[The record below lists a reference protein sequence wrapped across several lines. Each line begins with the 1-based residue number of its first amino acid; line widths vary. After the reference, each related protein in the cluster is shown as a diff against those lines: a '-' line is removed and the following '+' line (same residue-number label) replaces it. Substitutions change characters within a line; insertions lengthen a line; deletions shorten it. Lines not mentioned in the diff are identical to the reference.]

1 MDRSRLDLGVSLN
14 FWQWNYRN
22 LEQNT
27 TRSKRR
33 SSNSGGIFD
42 APAKQKELAVLEEK
56 ISSPGFWDDQAAA
69 QRVVQQRSR
78 LEKALGQQESFETG
92 ISDAEVLFEF
102 AETDEASAGEL
113 AELIE
118 KLDRDVTAAETESLL
133 SGETD
138 ANNAICSIQAG
149 AGGTDAQDFAQMLL
163 RMYIRWAERKGFKVE
178 LLDEQAGSE
187 AGIKSATFRVEG
199 DYAYGLLA
207 AEAGVH
213 RLVRISPFNSGG
225 SRETSFAS
233 MFVSPEIDEN
243 IEVNIED
250 KDLRV
255 DTYRSSGAGGQH
267 VNVTDSAVRIT
278 HLPTGIVVTCQNQ
291 RSQLQNRMV
300 AMQVLRS
307 KLYELELEKRRSDA
321 AELESTKMDI
331 SFGSQIRNYVL
342 HPYRLVKDTRTKFEV
357 TDVDSV
363 LDGAID
369 EFIKE
374 FLLFKKGI
382 KSPATTD

>member
-1 MDRSRLDLGVSLN
+1 M
-14 FWQWNYRN
+14 
-22 LEQNT
+22 
-27 TRSKRR
+27 
-33 SSNSGGIFD
+33 
-42 APAKQKELAVLEEK
+42 AV
-56 ISSPGFWDDQAAA
+56 
-69 QRVVQQRSR
+69 RSR
-78 LEKALGQQESFETG
+78 LEKALQQQKDFETG
-92 ISDAEVLFEF
+92 VSDAEVLFEF
-102 AETDEASAGEL
+102 AESDEDSRS
-113 AELIE
+113 ELIALIE
-118 KLDRDVTAAETESLL
+118 RLEREVAEAETQSLL

-138 ANNAICSIQAG
+138 ANNAICSLQAG
-149 AGGTDAQDFAQMLL
+149 AGGTDAQDFCQMLL
-163 RMYIRWAERKGFKVE
+163 RMYLRWAERKGFKVE
-178 LLDEQAGSE
+178 VLDEQAGGE
-187 AGIKSATFRVEG
+187 AGLKSATFRVEG

-213 RLVRISPFNSGG
+213 RLVRISPFNAGG

-243 IEVNIED
+243 IEVDIQD

-291 RSQLQNRMV
+291 RSQIQNRAV

-307 KLYELELEKRRSDA
+307 KLYELELEKRRSETAD
-321 AELESTKMDI
+321 LEANKMDI

-342 HPYRLVKDTRTKFEV
+342 HPYRLVKDTRTKFE
-357 TDVDSV
+357 TSDVDGV
-363 LDGAID
+363 LDGEID

-374 FLLFKKGI
+374 FLMFKRSGG
-382 KSPATTD
+382 STAA

>member
-1 MDRSRLDLGVSLN
+1 M
-14 FWQWNYRN
+14 
-22 LEQNT
+22 
-27 TRSKRR
+27 
-33 SSNSGGIFD
+33 GGFFD
-42 APAKQKELAVLEEK
+42 APRKQKELKDLEAQISQPDFWNDSEK
-56 ISSPGFWDDQAAA
+56 A
-69 QRVVQQRSR
+69 QKIVQQRSR
-78 LEKALGQQESFETG
+78 IEKALDQQKGFETG
-92 ISDAEVLFEF
+92 VSDADVLFEF
-102 AETDEASAGEL
+102 AETDKDSAGEL
-113 AELIE
+113 EQLIGQLESEVGEAEIQ
-118 KLDRDVTAAETESLL
+118 TLL

-138 ANNAICSIQAG
+138 ANNAICSIQSG

-163 RMYIRWAERKGFKVE
+163 RMYLRWAERKGFKVE
-178 LLDEQAGSE
+178 LIDEQPGSE

-207 AEAGVH
+207 TEAGVH

-278 HLPTGIVVTCQNQ
+278 HIPTGIVVTCQNQ
-291 RSQLQNRMV
+291 RSQIQNRAV

-307 KLYELELEKRRSDA
+307 KLYEVELEKRREGA
-321 AELESTKMDI
+321 AELEASKQDI

-342 HPYRLVKDTRTKFEV
+342 HPYRLVKDTRTKHEV
-357 TDVDSV
+357 SDVDAV
-363 LDGAID
+363 LDGDID
-369 EFIKE
+369 DFIKE
-374 FLLFKKGI
+374 FLIWKKG
-382 KSPATTD
+382 AEARA

>member
-1 MDRSRLDLGVSLN
+1 V
-14 FWQWNYRN
+14 
-22 LEQNT
+22 
-27 TRSKRR
+27 
-33 SSNSGGIFD
+33 
-42 APAKQKELAVLEEK
+42 
-56 ISSPGFWDDQAAA
+56 
-69 QRVVQQRSR
+69 
-78 LEKALGQQESFETG
+78 
-92 ISDAEVLFEF
+92 SDAEVLFEF
-102 AETDEASAGEL
+102 SETDAASAKEL
-113 AELIE
+113 ELLI
-118 KLDRDVTAAETESLL
+118 KRLQSDVTEAEIQSLL

-138 ANNAICSIQAG
+138 ANNAICSIQSG

-163 RMYIRWAERKGFKVE
+163 RMYFRWAERKGFKVE
-178 LLDEQAGSE
+178 LIDEQPGSE
-187 AGIKSATFRVEG
+187 AGLKSATFRVEG
-199 DYAYGLLA
+199 DYAYGLLST
-207 AEAGVH
+207 EAGVH

-291 RSQLQNRMV
+291 RSQIQNRAV

-307 KLYELELEKRRSDA
+307 KLYELELEKRRQGA
-321 AELESTKMDI
+321 AELEATKQDI

-342 HPYRLVKDTRTKFEV
+342 HPYRLVKDTRTKYEV
-357 TDVDSV
+357 SDVDAV
-363 LDGAID
+363 LDGNID
-369 EFIKE
+369 DFIKE
-374 FLLFKKGI
+374 FLLYKKVN
-382 KSPATTD
+382 SE